1 MNNYK
6 VLGRVGQGAHG
17 YVLKGI
23 NNATDRVVALKK
35 LIVKTL
41 DEGIPKNIM
50 REVTALRVL
59 NSEHVCQ
66 FVTFNFIQKCAK
78 FF

>member
-1 MNNYK
+1 MDNYK

-23 NNATDRVVALKK
+23 NKTTDKVVALKK
-35 LIVKTL
+35 IIIKTL

-59 NSEHVCQ
+59 NSEHVSQ
-66 FVTFNFIQKCAK
+66 I
-78 FF
+78 